1 MKVSQRRRRII
12 QVFALTGFLLLVA
25 CAKKES
31 KEEQSPKLPVVNFVV
46 AAIKTTP
53 TELRLPAALQALQDT
68 PIYARTTGY
77 IAKWFY
83 DIGDH
88 VKAGETLA
96 LIDTPDLD
104 QELNQVKANLGQA
117 DANLALAKI
126 SADRWKAL
134 GAQHAVAQQD
144 VDTKVADYEAR
155 LADRKAAQANVDRLT
170 QLKDYQKVTAPYDGV
185 VSARNAQIGALI
197 TSGTSTEIYHLAQTD
212 TLRVYAN
219 VPQSYIRSTAP
230 GMAVQIHVPEFPN
243 TPFTGKVARFAGAL
257 DPASRTL
264 LVEIQIPNTEG
275 QLFPGMFCE
284 VVFKVLPPDPAIMIP
299 SNAML
304 VRADGTLAATVDDS
318 NRIHLAHVHVGR
330 DFGTQIEI
338 LSGLKAGQRVVSN
351 PTDALTDDLEVEP
364 HDQKAEEAEQKKKD
378 DQNKNG
384 DKNGK
389 ASSQK
394 KDEKS

>member
-219 VPQSYIRSTAP
+219 VPQSYIRSIAP